1 MTENIARYDKESDMY
16 KILPGSYITTYLY
29 DGSSG
34 NLYITFA
41 SGKKVIFH
49 NPSEI
54 IRTKVKLVYEKTG
67 AKLKKANQILNKK
80 ELTTK

>member
-1 MTENIARYDKESDMY
+1 MKMTENIARYDKESDMY

-49 NPSEI
+49 RQDLWSGRGELE
-54 IRTKVKLVYEKTG
+54 RCLWCVS
-67 AKLKKANQILNKK
+67 IL
-80 ELTTK
+80 

>member
-1 MTENIARYDKESDMY
+1 MKKITETIARYDHESDMY

-29 DGSSG
+29 DKSSG
-34 NLYITFA
+34 NMYITFA

-67 AKLKKANQILNKK
+67 AKLKRANQILHKK
-80 ELTTK
+80 EN